1 VRIVIADDSAL
12 FRGACGALLS
22 EAGHDVVAAVGAA
35 NALLTDPGCRRRRNS
50 ISRWFEIGDPGA
62 ISCPTMA
69 TTGRHAY
76 RPSAARRTLLTVAV
90 LCLAVFALAVGCRSA
105 IVDRI
110 GPTDDT
116 LSVFAGTSSTTA
128 GVSTTDL
135 STSPGVGAS
144 TTAAPPSTTPT
155 PTPTPT
161 SAAAPPAVPQPGS
174 LTDVAQALLDQI
186 NAWRAADGKAPLTMA
201 SGLVASAHKH
211 NLVMSAGCRLQH
223 QCPNESSL
231 GARISAEG
239 VSWRAVGENIAWHS
253 SVSSGGVL
261 AAAKGLNESMHNEIP
276 PNDGHRRNMLND
288 AYHRIGIDVI
298 RDANGEVWVTEDFAN

>member
-1 VRIVIADDSAL
+1 
-12 FRGACGALLS
+12 
-22 EAGHDVVAAVGAA
+22 
-35 NALLTDPGCRRRRNS
+35 
-50 ISRWFEIGDPGA
+50 
-62 ISCPTMA
+62 MA

-76 RPSAARRTLLTVAV
+76 RSSAARRTLLTVAV
-90 LCLAVFALAVGCRSA
+90 SCLAVFALAVGCRSA

-135 STSPGVGAS
+135 STSPGAGPS
-144 TTAAPPSTTPT
+144 TTAASPTTAPAA
-155 PTPTPT
+155 PPT
-161 SAAAPPAVPQPGS
+161 SAAPPPAAPQPGS

-186 NAWRAADGKAPLTMA
+186 NAWRAADGKAALTMA

-261 AAAKGLNESMHNEIP
+261 AAAKGLNESMHNETP